1 MGFTQFP
8 GGSVIY
14 PSQTSYLALAMS
26 ANVTLAWPIE
36 QQIGGDIVA
45 DIIDVTAATAGL
57 SIQLGDA
64 RQVTT
69 GYTALFNNVGAE
81 TVTILDNAGGTI
93 ATVAPATAW
102 QVYLRSNSTAAGL
115 WRTFQYAASVSTAI
129 AAQLVG
135 AGLKAI
141 STTLNFALPVTS
153 TAVTPTTLV
162 SADRAKFYNW
172 TGGAGVLNLPAAA
185 TAGDDWNIILRNS
198 GSGNWTITPPSGTI
212 DGGATKILA
221 PGASCLVV
229 TDGANFYTLSS
240 DSGSGGGF
248 NFIAVDISG
257 TGDYTLSGVELN
269 QVGYSFTG
277 TLTGNRNVIV
287 PNTTQEY
294 WVANNT
300 TGAFQVFFKTAAQS
314 PGVEVLQ
321 GDRKILYSDG
331 SNVYAADSSSVSFP
345 IPVAQGGTG
354 ATSAGGARTNL
365 DVPPNSRTISA
376 GTGLTGGGSLASD
389 RTISLS
395 FLGLQNLS
403 DPNADRILFW
413 DDSAG
418 SMQWLEVGSGLSISG
433 TTISSTLA
441 PLVSVGA
448 ALDISALAVGQSAI
462 IYKSANTSKTLDSV
476 PAFDPVLQFTNA
488 PAGRYITEGGLS
500 ISVGGTG
507 AGFVLAFPRAIFNS
521 GTIEIY
527 SGPDGL
533 GSYFQS
539 FFRFISS
546 PQGGANPSGSVT
558 LTVAS
563 CSISGME
570 ECTAGQTLGL
580 QWAQNSSSANATT
593 LTAGS
598 WLRITRIS

>member
-45 DIIDVTAATAGL
+45 DIIDVTASTAGL

-102 QVYLRSNSTAAGL
+102 QVYLRINSTAAGL

-153 TAVTPTTLV
+153 TAVTPATLT

-185 TAGDDWNIILRNS
+185 TAGDDWNIVLRNS

-229 TDGANFYTLSS
+229 TDGSDFYTLSS
-240 DSGSGGGF
+240 GSGSGGGF

-354 ATSAGGARTNL
+354 AVSASAARTNL

-376 GTGLTGGGSLASD
+376 GTGLTGGGTLASD
-389 RTISLS
+389 RTIALS

-403 DPNADRILFW
+403 DPNVDRILFW

-418 SMQWLEVGSGLSISG
+418 SMQWLEAGSGLNISG
-433 TTISSTLA
+433 TSLSTCLI
-441 PLVSVGA
+441 SVGA
-448 ALDISALAVGQSAI
+448 ALDISSLQVGQSAY
-462 IYKSANTSKTLDSV
+462 IYKSAVTSRSSDAVAAL
-476 PAFDPVLQFTNA
+476 DPVLQFTNA
-488 PAGRYITEGGLS
+488 PAGRYLSEGGIY
-500 ISVGGTG
+500 ISQVDNV
-507 AGFVLAFPRAIFNS
+507 ADFRISWPRAIA
-521 GTIEIY
+521 Y
-527 SGPDGL
+527 SGNFDVPGIDNF
-533 GSYFQS
+533 GSRTVVSTPVLTTDQEIENGS
-539 FFRFISS
+539 AGSS
-546 PQGGANPSGSVT
+546 NQAGVFK
-558 LTVAS
+558 
-563 CSISGME
+563 CIE
-570 ECTAGQTLGL
+570 EATAGQTLGFL
-580 QWAQNSSSANATT
+580 WAQWTSNVNATRVN
-593 LTAGS
+593 AGS
-598 WLRITRIS
+598 WYKVTRLS